1 LARWSLEADHCL
13 RRYGRRLADRQL
25 VVADLSTRLQQFTS
39 CLAVAHLADRLADDQ
54 SVLAASCWCRE
65 ALAAATGKRPTAA
78 DQASLATLGKL
89 TLETR

>member
-1 LARWSLEADHCL
+1 M
-13 RRYGRRLADRQL
+13 
-25 VVADLSTRLQQFTS
+25 VADLSTRLQQFIS
-39 CLAVAHLADRLADDQ
+39 CLAIVHQADRQADEKT
-54 SVLAASCWCRE
+54 VLAATCWCRE